1 MKLFGI
7 NEKSLLNKE
16 ESLLNEIERAER
28 IGKSAI
34 KQAMIKNRFK
44 RIVDD
49 MVFILL
55 RVIVLSPT
63 CQH

>member
-16 ESLLNEIERAER
+16 ETLLNEIEREYR

-34 KQAMIKNRFK
+34 KQAMIKNKFK